1 MSRGYGGSAKLVLRD
16 EKTLIYKYYAFNL
29 NYPEHR
35 NTEREYDGLITID
48 ISAFVEPEIH
58 TKLKRFPNDKKKIIT
73 KRIINDVDYSQLISD
88 KKIVVEN
95 SRFCWRKLDK
105 SVGFIAYRIIRK
117 IFTTYQEEEIIP
129 ETISIMS

>member
-1 MSRGYGGSAKLVLRD
+1 MSMGYGGSARLILHDK
-16 EKTLIYKYYAFNL
+16 KTIIYEYAPFNL
-29 NYPEHR
+29 NCPDYKNSDR
-35 NTEREYDGLITID
+35 IYDGLITID
-48 ISAFVEPEIH
+48 TSSFIEPEIH
-58 TKLKRFPNDKKKIIT
+58 TKLKHFPNGKKKIIT
-73 KRIINDVDYSQLISD
+73 KRILNEVNYAQLISD

-95 SRFCWRKLDK
+95 SRFCWRILDK

>member
-1 MSRGYGGSAKLVLRD
+1 MSRGYGGSARLILHD
-16 EKTLIYKYYAFNL
+16 EKTIIYEYAPFNL
-29 NYPEHR
+29 NYPDYQNSDHI
-35 NTEREYDGLITID
+35 YDGLITID
-48 ISAFVEPEIH
+48 ISAFVESEIH
-58 TKLKRFPNDKKKIIT
+58 TKLKRFPNGKKKIIT

-95 SRFCWRKLDK
+95 SRFCWRILDK